1 VSVQSVSAVDH
12 PGASGARSR
21 GGHPE
26 GVSRSY
32 VRVVRAGRRHEEA
45 RPRRPRGSSKVEEH
59 PGVRDM
65 SVDDRGGAGLGSEMQ
80 ECVATA

>member
-1 VSVQSVSAVDH
+1 VSVQSVSAVGH
-12 PGASGARSR
+12 PRASGARSG

-26 GVSRSY
+26 GVSRGY
-32 VRVVRAGRRHEEA
+32 VRVVRAGRWRQGA

-65 SVDDRGGAGLGSEMQ
+65 SIEDQGEAGLGSGVQ
-80 ECVATA
+80 EYVATA